1 MGRCEILD
9 VPVPADCLDGFF
21 HAYWRRPHA
30 YLDEG
35 VRESMAVF
43 RQLDP
48 IQAQTGLERL
58 AGDLTTR
65 RWHERHGH
73 LLDREALDLG
83 YRLLVADLAS
93 FTD

>member
-9 VPVPADCLDGFF
+9 VPVPADCRDGFF

-35 VRESMAVF
+35 VRASMAVF
-43 RQLDP
+43 KRLDP
-48 IQAQTGLERL
+48 VQTQTGLERL
-58 AGDLTTR
+58 ADDLATR
-65 RWHERHGH
+65 RWHARHGH

-83 YRLLVADLAS
+83 YRLLVTELESSLD
-93 FTD
+93 